1 MPPCRLCTLAQA
13 YDGAKVMNS
22 EISRAAAF
30 IEKQQPLAKYT
41 HCRSHAINLPKSFT
55 EQAAIL

>member
-1 MPPCRLCTLAQA
+1 
-13 YDGAKVMNS
+13 MNS
-22 EISRAAAF
+22 EISHVAAF

-41 HCRSHAINLPKSFT
+41 HCRSHAMNLPRSFT